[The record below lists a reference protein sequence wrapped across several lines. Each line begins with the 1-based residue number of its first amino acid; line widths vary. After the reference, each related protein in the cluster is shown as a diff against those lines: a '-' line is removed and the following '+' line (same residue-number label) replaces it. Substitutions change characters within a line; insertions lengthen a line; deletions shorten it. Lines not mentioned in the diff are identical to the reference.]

1 MILNKLL
8 GYPMRTLSGIVC
20 ALALMGC
27 GVEVATTAA
36 TSAAIKKQ
44 EIEAAKQT
52 KDMVDKKIEA
62 ATQAMQQR
70 TEQQEKESK

>member
-1 MILNKLL
+1 MVSRLTGMVMKLL
-8 GYPMRTLSGIVC
+8 LVILCLVL
-20 ALALMGC
+20 LAGC

-44 EIEAAKQT
+44 EVEAAQQT
-52 KDMVDKKIEA
+52 KAMAQKKIDE

-70 TEQQEKESK
+70 AEQQGNADK

>member
-1 MILNKLL
+1 MKILVIAVQVVLL
-8 GYPMRTLSGIVC
+8 
-20 ALALMGC
+20 AGC

-44 EIEAAKQT
+44 EIEAGKQT
-52 KDMVDKKIEA
+52 KEMMEKKIDQ

-70 TEQQEKESK
+70 AEQQGKVDK

>member
-1 MILNKLL
+1 
-8 GYPMRTLSGIVC
+8 MRTLSGVLYVLC

-44 EIEAAKQT
+44 EIESAKQT

-70 TEQQEKESK
+70 AEQQDKESK

>member
-1 MILNKLL
+1 
-8 GYPMRTLSGIVC
+8 MRTLSGVLC
-20 ALALMGC
+20 ALALTGC

-70 TEQQEKESK
+70 TEQQEKETK

>member
-1 MILNKLL
+1 MRILTGLL
-8 GYPMRTLSGIVC
+8 SAVLV
-20 ALALMGC
+20 AGC

-44 EIEAAKQT
+44 ELEAAKQT

-62 ATQAMQQR
+62 ATQAMKQNA
-70 TEQQEKESK
+70 EQQDNATK